1 MNMADRQH
9 YIADS
14 PKVSVVEI
22 ESILDIISFA
32 DEDFLRRMMRHTR
45 AYMKP
50 HNFDKVVRDSKET
63 YPNEKFTHDETFQL
77 HRNETMKS
85 IYNYV
90 EHIFD
95 SHDWDKEA
103 ELSD

>member
-1 MNMADRQH
+1 MNVVDRQH
-9 YIADS
+9 YIADN
-14 PKVSVVEI
+14 PKVSVLEI
-22 ESILDIISFA
+22 ESILDIMSFA
-32 DEDFLRRMMRHTR
+32 DEDSLRRTMRHAR

-50 HNFDKVVRDSKET
+50 HNFDKMVRDSKET
-63 YPNEKFTHDETFQL
+63 YPNRQFTNDETFQW
-77 HRNETMKS
+77 HRNEIMKS

>member
-1 MNMADRQH
+1 MNRVDRQH
-9 YIADS
+9 YIVDN
-14 PKVSVVEI
+14 PKVAIVEI
-22 ESILDIISFA
+22 KSILDIISHA
-32 DEDFLRRMMRHTR
+32 DEDSLRRMMRHAR

-50 HNFDKVVRDSKET
+50 HNFDKVIRESKGT
-63 YPNEKFTHDETFQL
+63 YPNEQFKNDETYQL
-77 HRNETMKS
+77 HRNEIMKS

-95 SHDWDKEA
+95 SHDWDEEA

>member
-1 MNMADRQH
+1 MNAVDRRH
-9 YIADS
+9 YIVDN
-14 PKVSVVEI
+14 PKVSVLEI

-32 DEDFLRRMMRHTR
+32 DEDSLRRMTRHAR

-50 HNFDKVVRDSKET
+50 HNFDKVVRDSKKT
-63 YPNEKFTHDETFQL
+63 YPNEKLTYDDTFQL
-77 HRNETMKS
+77 HRNEIMKP

-95 SHDWDKEA
+95 SHEWDKEA
-103 ELSD
+103 EVSD